1 PALVAFA
8 VGHAVLRRLRLGR
21 FPPLAASGAIGA
33 VVGFAAIFFAPGQG
47 ERYEGLATKV
57 SLVGRLL
64 QRGVTS
70 NLDIYRDFVIGTAP
84 VLALIAA
91 ALILDAFG
99 DTPPSDAS
107 GDAARRCAAIPGT
120 LITATVFVSPKLG
133 PRFYL
138 HSCALVLAAFVGILD
153 ATAPSPRRLVPFA
166 LVAAFASVYAGV
178 RTVPL
183 FLRLA
188 EQSDERLALLAAAP
202 RGAMVTVESFD
213 QVDDSWWF
221 LGDDLRKPNQ
231 RDLI

>member
-91 ALILDAFG
+91 
-99 DTPPSDAS
+99 
-107 GDAARRCAAIPGT
+107 T

-166 LVAAFASVYAGV
+166 L
-178 RTVPL
+178 
-183 FLRLA
+183 
-188 EQSDERLALLAAAP
+188 
-202 RGAMVTVESFD
+202 
-213 QVDDSWWF
+213 
-221 LGDDLRKPNQ
+221 
-231 RDLI
+231 